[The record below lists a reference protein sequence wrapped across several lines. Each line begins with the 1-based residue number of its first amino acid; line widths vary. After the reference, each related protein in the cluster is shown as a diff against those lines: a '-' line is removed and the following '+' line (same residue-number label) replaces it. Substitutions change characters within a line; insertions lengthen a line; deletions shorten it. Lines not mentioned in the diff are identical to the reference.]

1 MTELPRLPAESIEA
15 VRNICDPCSVQISI
29 DKDGLFAHHSTGLL
43 FAVGDHHFIATCRH
57 SVHGVVAGNAG
68 LWVGNDSTGK
78 LDPLDVKFLY
88 LKPDLWDLAIAK
100 LPDRFAPCFSKHRFA
115 RASDTISSRQPTG
128 ISCAMYGALSSASG
142 TWDSNVSSDDELI
155 KMCAY
160 IGRTTTVDRES
171 EYIDDA
177 IHFLSDADNF
187 EWSRETNDGKSK
199 LISPEQS
206 IKGLS
211 GAPVFAVND
220 NPFEPNWIAHDYRI
234 IGIQSALI
242 TLRPTTCNPTR
253 RAVLRIVRIE
263 VLFALIRELFPSVR
277 ELLDKLDGIEAI
289 IMPNRS
295 KIVIP
300 GA

>member
-1 MTELPRLPAESIEA
+1 
-15 VRNICDPCSVQISI
+15 
-29 DKDGLFAHHSTGLL
+29 
-43 FAVGDHHFIATCRH
+43 
-57 SVHGVVAGNAG
+57 
-68 LWVGNDSTGK
+68 
-78 LDPLDVKFLY
+78 
-88 LKPDLWDLAIAK
+88 
-100 LPDRFAPCFSKHRFA
+100 
-115 RASDTISSRQPTG
+115 
-128 ISCAMYGALSSASG
+128 
-142 TWDSNVSSDDELI
+142 
-155 KMCAY
+155 MCAY

-171 EYIDDA
+171 EHIDDA

-242 TLRPTTCNPTR
+242 TLYPTTCNPTR